1 VGGSGAD
8 KYASVFTGAVPGVRL
23 VSPNAPLAEAAA
35 RLAALRQEEG
45 GAPHA
50 LRPIYLRRPDA
61 EVARDRAR
69 QATPPAFRVRR
80 ADLNADLQAV
90 EALQRQTFTN
100 PWGADAIRW
109 ELENSD
115 VARLY
120 VLEGPSGALVA
131 YCACWMIFDEL
142 HINSLAVD
150 HAWRRHGAARTLLAH
165 VLKDAARAGA
175 KGATLEVRRSNE
187 PACALYRGLGFSVGG
202 VRRDYY
208 QDPREDALIL
218 WNRRL
223 ESFASQAR

>member
-1 VGGSGAD
+1 V
-8 KYASVFTGAVPGVRL
+8 VPGLHL
-23 VSPNAPLAEAAA
+23 VAPTVPLAEAAV
-35 RLAALRQEEG
+35 RLAALRQTEAV
-45 GAPHA
+45 APHA

-61 EVARDRAR
+61 EIARDRKR
-69 QATPPAFRVRR
+69 QAPVRATPFRVRR
-80 ADLNADLQAV
+80 ADLSTDLPAV

-120 VLEGPSGALVA
+120 VLEAPEAGLVA

-150 HAWRRHGAARTLLAH
+150 QAWRRHGAARTLLAH
-165 VLKDAARAGA
+165 VLADAARAGA
-175 KGATLEVRRSNE
+175 KSATLEVRRSNE
-187 PACALYRGLGFSVGG
+187 PACALYGGLGFTVGG

-208 QDPREDALIL
+208 HDPQEDALIL
-218 WNRRL
+218 WHRGL
-223 ESFASQAR
+223 ETFAT